1 MKFTAL
7 HLSQPTLQALDDMGF
22 TKMTQI
28 QEQAIPILLKG
39 KDLIGQADTGTGKT
53 AAFAIPAIE
62 QLKDDTK
69 EIQVLVLCP
78 TRELACQV
86 ADQFTQLM
94 KYREGFSCVPIY
106 GGQKISIQ
114 LKLIKNHPQVIVGT
128 PGRVLDHV
136 RQGSLRLR
144 SVQMVIL
151 DEADKM
157 LEMGFKDDIEHIV
170 KATPNRKQTSLFSAT
185 MQPVILQL
193 AQKYQNKAQHINLV
207 KNKEQ
212 ELKIKQS
219 YYEVA
224 PDLKAEAIKR
234 LLAFYRIRS
243 ALIFCNTR
251 SQVNSLFNRLKSE
264 GFSVASLHGDLE
276 QRKRDAVMRK
286 FREGEAKILV
296 ATDIAARGIDVD
308 DIEAV
313 FNYNLPRDSQDY
325 VHRVGRTGRAGKTG
339 LAFSLVTPFE
349 AKHLK
354 EIVSKQKLSI
364 DRESLPSIKA
374 LNISSVE
381 VLQNILIDSVLSQG
395 TSKQYLKDIK
405 KIQGEANPSDNIVDL
420 FMRKLFQQKTH
431 IFGANL
437 EIRAHN

>member
-1 MKFTAL
+1 MKFSAL
-7 HLSQPTLQALDDMGF
+7 HLSKQTLQALEDMEF

-39 KDLIGQADTGTGKT
+39 RDLIGQADTGTGKT

-94 KYREGFSCVPIY
+94 KYREGFTCVPIY

-114 LKLIKNHPQVIVGT
+114 LKLIKNYPQVIVGT

-144 SVQMVIL
+144 SVRMVIL

-157 LEMGFKDDIEHIV
+157 LEMGFKDDIEQVV
-170 KATPNRKQTSLFSAT
+170 KSTPNRKQTCLFSAT
-185 MQPVILQL
+185 MQPIILEL
-193 AQKYQNKAQHINLV
+193 AKKYQNTAQHINLV
-207 KNKEQ
+207 KNKEE
-212 ELKIKQS
+212 ELKIKQI
-219 YYEVA
+219 YCEVA
-224 PDLKAEAIKR
+224 QDLKVEAIKR
-234 LLAFYRIRS
+234 LLAFYRVRS

-251 SQVNSLFNRLKSE
+251 TQVNSVFDRLKE
-264 GFSVASLHGDLE
+264 AGFSVASLHGDLE

-286 FREGEAKILV
+286 FRDGEARILV

-308 DIEAV
+308 DIEV
-313 FNYNLPRDSQDY
+313 VINYSLPRDSQDY
-325 VHRVGRTGRAGKTG
+325 VHRIGRTGRAGKTG
-339 LAFSLVTPFE
+339 MAFSLVVPFE
-349 AKHLK
+349 LKHLK
-354 EIVSKQKLSI
+354 EIITQQKLAI
-364 DRESLPSIKA
+364 HRESIPSIRS
-374 LNISSVE
+374 LNISSLE
-381 VLQNILIDSVLSQG
+381 VLQNVLIDSTISMS
-395 TSKQYLKDIK
+395 TSKQFMKDIK
-405 KIQGEANPSDNIVDL
+405 KIQAEATEADDVVDL
-420 FMRKLFQQKTH
+420 FMKKLLQKKTNV
-431 IFGANL
+431 FGAGF
-437 EIRAHN
+437 EVITH

>member
-1 MKFTAL
+1 MKFTTL
-7 HLSQPTLQALDDMGF
+7 HLAKSTLEALEDMGF

-39 KDLIGQADTGTGKT
+39 RDLIGQADTGTGKT
-53 AAFAIPAIE
+53 AAFAIPIIE

-69 EIQVLVLCP
+69 EIQALVLCP

-106 GGQKISIQ
+106 GGQKISVQ

-136 RQGSLRLR
+136 RQGSLRFR
-144 SVQMVIL
+144 SVQMVVL

-157 LEMGFKDDIEHIV
+157 LEMGFKDDIEHII
-170 KATPNRKQTSLFSAT
+170 KATPNRKQTLLFSAT

-207 KNKEQ
+207 KNKDQ
-212 ELKIKQS
+212 ELKIKQV
-219 YYEVA
+219 YYEVE
-224 PDLKAEAIKR
+224 PDLKTEAIKR
-234 LLAFYRIRS
+234 LLAFYRVRS
-243 ALIFCNTR
+243 ALVFCNTR
-251 SQVNSLFNRLKSE
+251 SQVNSLFNRLKAE

-308 DIEAV
+308 DIEVV

-325 VHRVGRTGRAGKTG
+325 VHRIGRTGRAGKTG

-349 AKHLK
+349 VKHLK
-354 EIVSKQKLSI
+354 EIISKQKLSI
-364 DRESLPSIKA
+364 DRESLPSITM
-374 LNISSVE
+374 LDISSLE
-381 VLQNILIDSVLSQG
+381 VLQNILIDSSLSPT
-395 TSKQYLKDIK
+395 TSKQYLKDLK
-405 KIQGEANPSDNIVDL
+405 KIQAEANPSDNIVEL
-420 FMRKLFQQKTH
+420 FMRKLAQQKTH
-431 IFGANL
+431 IFGVNL
-437 EIRAHN
+437 ETRARS